1 MFLFSSACVDAIR
14 VMTYMGAANE
24 EYIKADTIAHE
35 LKIPLP
41 YLAKT
46 LKKLVDGDILFSKR
60 GVGGG
65 AKLRRAPS
73 TVRLLEIILCI
84 DGERPFDTCVMGLG
98 DCSAETPCALHERWE
113 SQMTEF
119 RELIAATTLSDISDD
134 VKRRKILK
142 L

>member
-1 MFLFSSACVDAIR
+1 MFSSACVDAIR
-14 VMTYMGAANE
+14 VMTYMCAANE